1 MNPTL
6 VLFDI
11 DQTLLHSG
19 GAGFRALTRAFMDL
33 TGISDGFRT
42 ISYDGKTD
50 PQIVREAL
58 SHHSLSFDRSMVAAL
73 FERYLTYLPQ
83 EMAASPAQLKPGVPH
98 ILDLAKSKDAL
109 FLGVLTGNVES
120 GARIKLARFDLNRY
134 FEVGAFGSDHEDR
147 NVLLP
152 IAVERLCRA
161 KGVSVLYEHCV
172 IVGDTPRDVQCAHAY
187 GARCVA
193 AATGRYSLGELER
206 AAADLVVED
215 LSDADRIVEWIAT
228 LPD

>member
-1 MNPTL
+1 
-6 VLFDI
+6 
-11 DQTLLHSG
+11 
-19 GAGFRALTRAFMDL
+19 MDL

-58 SHHSLSFDRSMVAAL
+58 LHHSLPFDSSMVAAL
-73 FERYLTYLPQ
+73 FDRYLEYLPP
-83 EMAASPAQLKPGVPH
+83 EMAVSPAQLKPGVPH
-98 ILDLAKSKDAL
+98 ILDLAQSKDAL

-152 IAVERLCRA
+152 VAVERLCNAR
-161 KGVSVLYEHCV
+161 GVSVQYEHCV
-172 IVGDTPRDVQCAHAY
+172 VVGDTPLDVQCAHAY

-193 AATGRYSLGELER
+193 AATGRYSLRELER

>member
-147 NVLLP
+147 NLLLP
-152 IAVERLCRA
+152 IAVERLRRI
-161 KGVSVLYEHCV
+161 KGVSVRYEDCV
-172 IVGDTPRDVQCAHAY
+172 IVGDTPLDVQCAHAY
-187 GARCVA
+187 RARCIAV
-193 AATGRYSLGELER
+193 ATGRYSFRELER
-206 AAADLVVED
+206 AAADLVVAD
-215 LSDADRIVEWIAT
+215 LSGAERIVEWIAA
-228 LPD
+228 LRD